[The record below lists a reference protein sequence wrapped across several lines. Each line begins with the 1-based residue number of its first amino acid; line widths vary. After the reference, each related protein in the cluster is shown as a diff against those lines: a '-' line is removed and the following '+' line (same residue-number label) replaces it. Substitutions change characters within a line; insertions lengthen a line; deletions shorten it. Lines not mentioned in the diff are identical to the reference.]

1 MRLDMAR
8 IVFISILLLSPVFA
22 TGALGDSGSA
32 ANPELVFQYR
42 GPHPRG
48 WIGQHLEDFAI
59 LSDQSL
65 AIAVS
70 EGPAEYFLY
79 QVSPDGR
86 SMHRTLLGEGAGNT
100 SVDRAVAAA
109 LLTTPAREAQ
119 PSSPAQRE
127 DVIVANSAG
136 QVWRIAPTGEV
147 VWFTAVGPD
156 FGLWLVTSMR
166 VLRDGSILLGGRGDS
181 DGPRWC
187 GYDAQVIKLRSD
199 GQPVWQWHF
208 DLPDTWTYV
217 NQLIERD
224 RGYLVLVGTSGPGA
238 EMGSSSNACAD
249 FSDRQWFAWL
259 DSAGNPEFILARP
272 FSAPVDRL
280 ALLPAGRIAASGVDR
295 QSGRVFLRLFQH
307 DGRGTIVQR
316 SQSLVEISGAP
327 RDLVP
332 DSVIDMSVISQR
344 LYLFVNFHCSTN
356 ATCAAKGTRAIAFS
370 LDGELLSPP
379 QASIGALNEVSIS
392 SGGSAYLQRR
402 FGDILRMPLE

>member
-1 MRLDMAR
+1 MAR
-8 IVFISILLLSPVFA
+8 IVFISILLLSPIFA
-22 TGALGDSGSA
+22 TGALGDSGSP

-42 GPHPRG
+42 GPHPGG

-70 EGPAEYFLY
+70 EGPGEYLLY

-86 SMHRTLLGEGAGNT
+86 LMHRTFLCEGAGNT

-119 PSSPAQRE
+119 PNSLAQRE

-156 FGLWLVTSMR
+156 FGLVTSMR

-259 DSAGNPEFILARP
+259 GSTLPAIPSLSLPAHFLLRWIVSPCYRRDASL
-272 FSAPVDRL
+272 RL
-280 ALLPAGRIAASGVDR
+280 AWIISRGESFCDSSSTTGRALSSSGVSPSWR
-295 QSGRVFLRLFQH
+295 FPARRATLFRIQLL
-307 DGRGTIVQR
+307 TCLSSR
-316 SQSLVEISGAP
+316 SACIYS
-327 RDLVP
+327 
-332 DSVIDMSVISQR
+332 
-344 LYLFVNFHCSTN
+344 
-356 ATCAAKGTRAIAFS
+356 
-370 LDGELLSPP
+370 
-379 QASIGALNEVSIS
+379 
-392 SGGSAYLQRR
+392 
-402 FGDILRMPLE
+402 